1 MLIDCDTC
9 TVRAIACG
17 DCVVSVLLGAPP
29 SGVELD
35 ETEQRALA
43 ALADAGMVPQLQ
55 LVPATRSSAGVRKIG
70 RHRRAG

>member
-9 TVRAIACG
+9 TVRGLACG

-35 ETEQRALA
+35 ETERKALS
-43 ALADAGMVPQLQ
+43 ALADAGMVPQLR
-55 LVPATRSSAGVRKIG
+55 LVPLEAPSRRGGG
-70 RHRRAG
+70 RRRAG